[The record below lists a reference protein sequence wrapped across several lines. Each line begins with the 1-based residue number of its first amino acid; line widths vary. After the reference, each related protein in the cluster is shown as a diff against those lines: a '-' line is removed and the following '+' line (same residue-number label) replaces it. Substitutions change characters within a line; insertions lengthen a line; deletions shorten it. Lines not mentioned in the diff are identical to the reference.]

1 MRDFTTGFGYVGKG
15 LRWVAGHGRS
25 WALGLVPAL
34 IALVLYAAALAAL
47 AYWADDVAVWATPFA
62 DDWDSPWPGLLRGL
76 FMALLLLGGIGLALL
91 TFTAV
96 ALLIGDPFYE
106 ALSGRVEEDAGH
118 CPPSPDEPLLPGL
131 WRSLKESV
139 HVLSRAL
146 MFTVPLFFL
155 GFVPFFGQTVVP
167 ALGFAVAG
175 FFLTVELTSF
185 ALQRRGIDV
194 RGRLALLRRRKMLAL
209 GFGVPIVLLFLVPL
223 AAVVVMPGAVVGA
236 TLLARHLVGDDVPAA
251 GPAPGPAPVP
261 GAPGTPPAPPAPGA
275 PPGAGPPRVRA

>member
-15 LRWVAGHGRS
+15 LRWAAGNGRS

-47 AYWADDVAVWATPFA
+47 AYWAGDIAVWATPFA
-62 DDWDSPWPGLLRGL
+62 DDWDSPWQGLLRGL
-76 FMALLLLGGIGLALL
+76 FVALLLLGGIGFALL

-106 ALSGRVEEDAGH
+106 ALSGRVEESAGY
-118 CPPSPDEPLLPGL
+118 CPPGPDEPLLRGL

-155 GFVPFFGQTVVP
+155 GFVPFIGQTIVP
-167 ALGFAVAG
+167 ALGFAIAG

-223 AAVVVMPGAVVGA
+223 AAVVVMPGAVAGA
-236 TLLARHLVGDDVPAA
+236 TLLARHLVGDDARVPPGPA
-251 GPAPGPAPVP
+251 PAPGPVP
-261 GAPGTPPAPPAPGA
+261 GPPP
-275 PPGAGPPRVRA
+275 VRA